1 MDDSSPSDQKKGLGV
16 FAWIGIGCGGL
27 VALVALVIVAFIV
40 QIVIFG
46 GKINDFIKEAEKNP
60 ARASVTIAVKM
71 SGGQMELVAED
82 DAQKRYTLK
91 DKESGALTTFYW
103 DEKKGTLE
111 QVSGDFSAIPV
122 EKKEAAPAE
131 SAAPAPATPAST
143 EPAAPA
149 AGAAPSQS

>member
-1 MDDSSPSDQKKGLGV
+1 MDSSSSPDQKKVLGV

-27 VALVALVIVAFIV
+27 VALVIVAFIV
-40 QIVIFG
+40 LSVIFG
-46 GKINDFIKEAEKNP
+46 GKVKDFMKEAAENP
-60 ARASVTIAVKM
+60 ARAGVTFAVKM
-71 SGGQMELVAED
+71 SGGQVELVAED

-91 DKESGALTTFYW
+91 DKKSGALTTFYW
-103 DEKKGTLE
+103 DEKKGGLE
-111 QVSGDFSAIPV
+111 QVSGDFSAIPG

-149 AGAAPSQS
+149 AGAAPNQN